1 MRLSEVHHIME
12 EATINRDTYNKNQIE
27 RLATNEYIKK
37 HENLIIVGA
46 TGSGKSYIAC
56 ALGVEACNA
65 TLKVMY
71 VRLPDLLAELDLTKV
86 QGNYRKR

>member
-1 MRLSEVHHIME
+1 ME

-46 TGSGKSYIAC
+46 TGSGKSYIAY
-56 ALGVEACNA
+56 ALDV
-65 TLKVMY
+65 
-71 VRLPDLLAELDLTKV
+71 
-86 QGNYRKR
+86 